1 MKNINTYITEKLKL
15 NKDSGMNH
23 YKYHPETKSELLDLL
38 KKLIDERGKDADLN
52 DIDVSKITDMELL
65 FQRFYPKIQNI
76 DISEWDVSNVVNMKG
91 MFWDCEKFNCDL
103 SMWDVGKCTDMS
115 NLFSRC
121 RSFNCDLSEWD
132 VSNVKNMDSMFYACK
147 EFESDLSDWDV
158 SNCESM
164 VCMFSDCRKF
174 KSDLSGWDVKIT
186 DVKNISWMF
195 DDCDSF
201 GDYPKWYNKIYNS

>member
-15 NKDSGMNH
+15 NLNSNGNH
-23 YKYHPETKSELLDLL
+23 YKYHPETKSELQELL

-65 FQRFYPKIQNI
+65 FHRFYSKIQNI
-76 DISEWDVSNVVNMKG
+76 DISEWNVSNVVNMKG
-91 MFWDCEKFNCDL
+91 MFWECEKFNCDL
-103 SMWDVGKCTDMS
+103 SMWNVSKCANMA
-115 NLFSRC
+115 NLFSQC

-132 VSNVKNMDSMFYACK
+132 VSKAKTMDSMFYSC
-147 EFESDLSDWDV
+147 ENFESDLSDWNV

-164 VCMFSDCRKF
+164 VCMFSGCKKF
-174 KSDLSGWDVKIT
+174 KSDLSDWDVKIT
-186 DVKNISWMF
+186 GVKNISWMF

-201 GDYPKWYNKIYNS
+201 GDYPEWYNKIYNS